1 MILRKLLLSRLTVI
15 VLLASFA
22 ASAWAY
28 RVVELV
34 EEAYEVGLEDLDLP
48 ARSPGNA
55 VVRPCSGC
63 TAIYLTL
70 DGRTTFFIQDRP
82 TDYATFFE
90 LTNEIRD
97 SSSDPSSITF
107 GVFYRPGSAIVTR
120 IKLYEP

>member
-1 MILRKLLLSRLTVI
+1 MIVRKLMLTRLSAV

-34 EEAYEVGLEDLDLP
+34 EEAYEVGLPDLDLP
-48 ARSPGNA
+48 LRSPGNA
-55 VVRPCSGC
+55 VVRPCAGC
-63 TAIYLTL
+63 ASVNLAL

-82 TDYATFFE
+82 TDYATFLE

-97 SSSDPSSITF
+97 SSIDPSSVSF
-107 GVFYRPGSAIVTR
+107 GVFYRPGSALVTR
-120 IKLYEP
+120 IKLYDP